1 MGRVG
6 EVITRTW
13 QTADKMKQQRGQL
26 PEDAL
31 LQQQYETATSSAGA
45 GADSSAGAG
54 AGASVSSSGC
64 VSGVLT
70 DNYRVRRY
78 VAKYTINPAIAHGMS
93 EIIGS
98 IEVGKL
104 ADIVIWRP
112 AFFGVKPEMVRHVML
127 CGDGVYNVTLPC
139 VTLPYLD
146 ILHDDACI
154 SITRFLSPP
163 SLLTSN
169 LLSFLL
175 LYFLLL
181 LLSPPFSSPSIIST
195 HCPHFDS

>member
-31 LQQQYETATSSAGA
+31 LQQQYETSTSSAGK
-45 GADSSAGAG
+45 SS
-54 AGASVSSSGC
+54 SSSGC

-78 VAKYTINPAIAHGMS
+78 VAKYTVNPAIAHGMS

-112 AFFGVKPEMVRHVML
+112 AFFGVKPEMVSFMSIL
-127 CGDGVYNVTLPC
+127 TL
-139 VTLPYLD
+139 TF
-146 ILHDDACI
+146 IFI
-154 SITRFLSPP
+154 FI
-163 SLLTSN
+163 
-169 LLSFLL
+169 
-175 LYFLLL
+175 LYFH
-181 LLSPPFSSPSIIST
+181 I
-195 HCPHFDS
+195 

>member
-31 LQQQYETATSSAGA
+31 LQQQYETSTSSATSSAGK
-45 GADSSAGAG
+45 SS
-54 AGASVSSSGC
+54 SSSGC

-78 VAKYTINPAIAHGMS
+78 VAKYTVNPAIAHGMS

-112 AFFGVKPEMVRHVML
+112 AFFGVKPEMVRF
-127 CGDGVYNVTLPC
+127 
-139 VTLPYLD
+139 
-146 ILHDDACI
+146 IL
-154 SITRFLSPP
+154 
-163 SLLTSN
+163 
-169 LLSFLL
+169 
-175 LYFLLL
+175 
-181 LLSPPFSSPSIIST
+181 
-195 HCPHFDS
+195 

>member
-1 MGRVG
+1 
-6 EVITRTW
+6 
-13 QTADKMKQQRGQL
+13 MKQQRGQL

-31 LQQQYETATSSAGA
+31 LQQQYETATSSAG
-45 GADSSAGAG
+45 SSAGAG
-54 AGASVSSSGC
+54 ASSSGC

-112 AFFGVKPEMVRHVML
+112 AFFGVKPEMVRHVVL
-127 CGDGVYNVTLPC
+127 CGDVLHCVLSYVTIPCLILIYDMMMHVLCFLP
-139 VTLPYLD
+139 
-146 ILHDDACI
+146 
-154 SITRFLSPP
+154 S
-163 SLLTSN
+163 
-169 LLSFLL
+169 
-175 LYFLLL
+175 
-181 LLSPPFSSPSIIST
+181 
-195 HCPHFDS
+195 

>member
-31 LQQQYETATSSAGA
+31 LQQQYEASTLSATSTSSA
-45 GADSSAGAG
+45 DKSS
-54 AGASVSSSGC
+54 SSSGC

-78 VAKYTINPAIAHGMS
+78 VAKYTVNPAIAHGMS

-112 AFFGVKPEMVRHVML
+112 AFFGVKPEMVRF
-127 CGDGVYNVTLPC
+127 
-139 VTLPYLD
+139 
-146 ILHDDACI
+146 ILVLVFI
-154 SITRFLSPP
+154 LIFVLIFI
-163 SLLTSN
+163 L
-169 LLSFLL
+169 FI
-175 LYFLLL
+175 LYHH
-181 LLSPPFSSPSIIST
+181 I
-195 HCPHFDS
+195 

>member
-1 MGRVG
+1 
-6 EVITRTW
+6 
-13 QTADKMKQQRGQL
+13 MKQQRGQL

-31 LQQQYETATSSAGA
+31 LQQQYETAASSATSSAGA
-45 GADSSAGAG
+45 DASAGSSAGAG
-54 AGASVSSSGC
+54 AGASASSSGC

-112 AFFGVKPEMVRHVML
+112 AFFGVKPEMVRGVML
-127 CGDGVYNVTLPC
+127 CGDV
-139 VTLPYLD
+139 
-146 ILHDDACI
+146 
-154 SITRFLSPP
+154 
-163 SLLTSN
+163 
-169 LLSFLL
+169 
-175 LYFLLL
+175 
-181 LLSPPFSSPSIIST
+181 
-195 HCPHFDS
+195 